1 MSSEPTTWQELR
13 DTIPALRH
21 QTYLN
26 TGVSGPPP
34 AFALEEELRWTRW
47 LAETGPGRPD
57 VMQAAFDE
65 LDRVRAT
72 LARFI
77 GADADEVALTQSCS
91 NGMAVVA
98 AGLDWRP
105 GDEVLVSEELEHM
118 SGLLPW
124 YDLERRR
131 GVVVRTVPAREGA
144 AKAEDFERAVTDRTK
159 LICMSHVAYNTGA
172 RLPVEEVARLARERG
187 VLLLVD
193 GAQGPGNVPV
203 DVHAMGAHFYAA
215 AGQKWLLGPD
225 GTGVLY
231 VAKGA
236 LETVQATHLG
246 WASFEHQ
253 PGTPVRELRLH
264 EGARRFEVAGKH
276 MPSLAALR
284 RSTEALLSLGM
295 TAVESR
301 IRELAARFRAGLG
314 RIPGVDVVTPA
325 DPDLWSGLVVFRIDG
340 VDVED
345 AVARLWERRRIVIR
359 WIPSPRA
366 LRASFHVFNTED
378 EVDALVKAVADLAR
392 AR

>member
-1 MSSEPTTWQELR
+1 MVSRSSCQVVGSERMDRASLRWYFWASGVPFRGTLAPALLASARSMPSRLRSPAPAARQRPRNGTPEAQKYHLREARSMSSEPTTWQELR

-57 VMQAAFDE
+57 VMQAAFAE

-72 LARFI
+72 LARFT
-77 GADADEVALTQSCS
+77 GAAADEVALTQSCS

-144 AKAEDFERAVTDRTK
+144 AKAEDFEGAITDRTK
-159 LICMSHVAYNTGA
+159 LICMSHVAYNTGT

-203 DVHAMGAHFYAA
+203 DV
-215 AGQKWLLGPD
+215 
-225 GTGVLY
+225 
-231 VAKGA
+231 
-236 LETVQATHLG
+236 
-246 WASFEHQ
+246 
-253 PGTPVRELRLH
+253 
-264 EGARRFEVAGKH
+264 
-276 MPSLAALR
+276 
-284 RSTEALLSLGM
+284 
-295 TAVESR
+295 
-301 IRELAARFRAGLG
+301 
-314 RIPGVDVVTPA
+314 
-325 DPDLWSGLVVFRIDG
+325 
-340 VDVED
+340 
-345 AVARLWERRRIVIR
+345 
-359 WIPSPRA
+359 
-366 LRASFHVFNTED
+366 
-378 EVDALVKAVADLAR
+378 
-392 AR
+392 